1 MAIYYLTCSNNEEA
15 DKISKI
21 LLEKRLVACIKK
33 LPIESSFWWKGNIDK
48 ANEVLLMLESV
59 EENFE
64 KINTE
69 VKKLSSYETYIL
81 FCVPVTKTTKEVER
95 WLKEELKNE

>member
-1 MAIYYLTCSNNEEA
+1 MAIYYLTCKDNGEVDEISNA
-15 DKISKI
+15 
-21 LLEKRLVACIKK
+21 LLEKKLVACAKK
-33 LPIESSFWWKGNIDK
+33 FPVESRFWWQGNIDN
-48 ANEVLLMLESV
+48 ANEVVVMYESM

-81 FCVPVTKTTKEVER
+81 FSIPVSKTTKEVES
-95 WLKEELKNE
+95 WLKEELK